1 MFIVS
6 WPFERKYFSM
16 ASSLSLLFDRNMIFR
31 LKTKQR
37 LFEAIILNNTILCM
51 TRGNLHVETPVLQS
65 EIYWFIRTLNL
76 FVLLSIA
83 FPLYVSFPLHMLI
96 SNNIWHWLS
105 GSHFSSNLTIWHCS
119 AVNSFKEY
127 CKTFNNVNDERLRMT
142 ASQGNRNIQC
152 GMKI

>member
-51 TRGNLHVETPVLQS
+51 TRELTCWNSCLTIRNLL
-65 EIYWFIRTLNL
+65 IYSNLNL